1 MKIKN
6 KNTQVHKG
14 IENGGVSAKERFQM
28 IFRNRRLGKGVQT
41 ALAQWKKR
49 LQRANSKRK

>member
-6 KNTQVHKG
+6 KNRQVHKG

-28 IFRNRRLGKGVQT
+28 IFRNQRLGKGVQT
-41 ALAQWKKR
+41 ALAQWKK
-49 LQRANSKRK
+49 